1 MYNVVIIDIN
11 DKISKKIRQMN
22 VWKTRKDF
30 NIVAIVND
38 EDCAM
43 DIINSNNIDIIFLA
57 VNNRRLKEIKFLHE
71 IKDYLSDKFL
81 ILISENSDYVSVR
94 EGFLYGAFDYILSP
108 IKEESLVN
116 SLNLVYENFAVKFLE
131 EKISD
136 KINEIVEAIIAA
148 DKESV
153 NNLINDIIEKI
164 YEGLNYSNINGA
176 VATVKA
182 KQRIYEKLI
191 EKKSWLVKFVSIN
204 YKINLNYEH
213 IRKDDLLLEWH
224 KDFEEIINIIDKY
237 KILNKKLI
245 VQIGNY
251 VVDHI
256 DDKLSLDS
264 VAKAV
269 YLNKSYVSHIFKR
282 ETGISFVEFLTN
294 VKVDRARILLL
305 ENDKKVHEI
314 ANQVG
319 FTDTEYFSKIFKNKT
334 GLTPTQYRKEA
345 CL

>member
-108 IKEESLVN
+108 IKEESLVD
-116 SLNLVYENFAVKFLE
+116 SLNLVYENFAIKFLE

-136 KINEIVEAIIAA
+136 KINDIVEDIIAA

-153 NNLINDIIEKI
+153 NNLINEIIEKI

-213 IRKDDLLLEWH
+213 IRKDDLLFEWH

-305 ENDKKVHEI
+305 ENDKKVHEV